1 MAHYATLADYR
12 FSEDVHDIRGAQ
24 VYGPG
29 DDKIGKVADVVFD
42 HDKGDINGLIVNVGR
57 DRKVLISTD
66 HLFRS
71 AVDEN
76 DFETDLTREQIERLP
91 AFDVTHLHSDQSW
104 REFAQRQQEAI
115 RQEDRRLEQEYKREF
130 HDDPVEHRRGS
141 SHLVTPEASEEP
153 PATGGPYR
161 VTAEDL
167 TPERLESKFPS
178 TANTSDKLQM
188 RPQAVVHAEDEAHSG
203 LNAPNWTGFQN
214 TIREN
219 LHELRR
225 GCAIC
230 EELIKRDVA

>member
-1 MAHYATLADYR
+1 MAHYATLAEYR
-12 FSEDVHDIRGAQ
+12 FSEDVHDIRGAR

-29 DDKIGKVADVVFD
+29 DDKVGKVADVVFD
-42 HDKGDINGLIVNVGR
+42 HNTGDISGLIVGVR
-57 DRKVLISTD
+57 HDRKVLISTD

-71 AVDEN
+71 VQDED
-76 DFETDLTREQIERLP
+76 DFESDLTRQQIERLP
-91 AFDVTHLHSDQSW
+91 AFDVKHLHSDPSW
-104 REFAQRQQEAI
+104 REFARRQQEAI
-115 RQEDRRLEQEYKREF
+115 RQEDKQLEQDYKREF
-130 HDDPVEHRRGS
+130 HDNPVEHRRGS

-167 TPERLESKFPS
+167 TPERLVSKFPS

-188 RPQAVVHAEDEAHSG
+188 QPQAVVHAEGGAHRELDS
-203 LNAPNWTGFQN
+203 PNWTGFQN

-225 GCAIC
+225 GCALC
-230 EELIKRDVA
+230 EDISKRDVA